1 MNTIQL
7 TRLDDGRVM
16 ASAPFGPHELPP
28 VRASDLDASWSVASR
43 SAESSFQL
51 EFGEP
56 EGIVFKDDSKPPIIF
71 AFHDYDAL
79 CWATAIHR
87 SYDITT
93 IRGLSLC
100 FRMLALY
107 QLMANNSWAKA
118 LFTFD
123 RRNNL
128 KINKALLS
136 AAAIASLEESGSFE
150 SDEIRRETGADQLTA
165 SQ

>member
-7 TRLDDGRVM
+7 IRLDDGRVM
-16 ASAPFGPHELPP
+16 ASVPFGPHELPP
-28 VRASDLDASWSVASR
+28 VRASDLKASWGVASK
-43 SAESSFQL
+43 SAESTFQL

-56 EGIVFKDDSKPPIIF
+56 EGIVFKADSLPPTTF

-118 LFTFD
+118 LFSFD

-136 AAAIASLEESGSFE
+136 AAANASLKENGSFE
-150 SDEIRRETGADQLTA
+150 SDEIKRETGADQLIA
-165 SQ
+165 PQ